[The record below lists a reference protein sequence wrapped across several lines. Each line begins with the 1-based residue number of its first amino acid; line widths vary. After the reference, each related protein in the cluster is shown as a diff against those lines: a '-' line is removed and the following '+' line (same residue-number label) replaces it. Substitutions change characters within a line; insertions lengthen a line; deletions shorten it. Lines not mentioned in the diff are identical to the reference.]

1 MKHLYCLLLLTF
13 GLNLLAL
20 GNDDGLSGRVTGV
33 VIDKANG
40 ETLIGVPVM
49 IEGTTLG
56 AVTDL
61 DGRYLITNI
70 PNGTYNIVFRYIGY
84 TTKIIRNVAV
94 QEGSP
99 VNLDVSLENSSQQL
113 NEVVVTADMKRESV
127 GSIILMQKKS
137 ATVQDGISA
146 ETIRKTPD
154 KNTGEVVRRISGASI
169 QEGRFVI
176 IRGLNERYNG
186 ALLNGV

>member
-13 GLNLLAL
+13 GLNLLVL

-99 VNLDVSLENSSQQL
+99 INLDV
-113 NEVVVTADMKRESV
+113 
-127 GSIILMQKKS
+127 
-137 ATVQDGISA
+137 
-146 ETIRKTPD
+146 
-154 KNTGEVVRRISGASI
+154 
-169 QEGRFVI
+169 
-176 IRGLNERYNG
+176 
-186 ALLNGV
+186 

>member
-13 GLNLLAL
+13 GLNLLVL

-137 ATVQDGISA
+137 ATVQDGI
-146 ETIRKTPD
+146 
-154 KNTGEVVRRISGASI
+154 
-169 QEGRFVI
+169 
-176 IRGLNERYNG
+176 
-186 ALLNGV
+186 